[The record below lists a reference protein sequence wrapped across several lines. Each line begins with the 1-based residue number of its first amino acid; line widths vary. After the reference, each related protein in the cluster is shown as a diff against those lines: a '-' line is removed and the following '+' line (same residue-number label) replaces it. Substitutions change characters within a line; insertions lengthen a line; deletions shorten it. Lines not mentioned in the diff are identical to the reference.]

1 MAKEVIM
8 PKLGLT
14 MEEGVINKWL
24 VREGDRVEKGDP
36 LFEVATDK
44 VNMEVE
50 SPASGV
56 VLKILYPEGATVPIT
71 QVVAYIGEEGEEVPV
86 LQGEA
91 KTPEVQE
98 APPQEAQRVA
108 ETVVEEKEERIK
120 ASPLARKLAKEYGID
135 LATIRGTGPGGRIVK
150 EDVERAR
157 KALEEERKK
166 VAAPE
171 KEEKPEVVR
180 EVPGKVLPLSRM
192 RRIIAER
199 MQESARTKPHFFIFQ
214 EVLAEDLVRMRE
226 RLLPLVE
233 KQTGLRVSYT
243 DILVKMVA
251 KALERYPLLNASFS
265 EEGIILHEDVN
276 IGVAVALDD
285 GLIVPVIREVQK
297 KSIAQ
302 ITAELHDLVE
312 RAKAGKLTPEDISGG
327 TFTISNLGMFGIDAF
342 TAIINPPESAILACG
357 AIKKKPVFDGKDI
370 VPLSVME
377 LVLSCDHRLI
387 DGALAAQFMQFLK
400 ALLEEPFALLL

>member
-24 VREGDRVEKGDP
+24 VKEGDRVEKGDP

-71 QVVAYIGEEGEEVPV
+71 EVVAYIGEAGEEVPIPV
-86 LQGEA
+86 
-91 KTPEVQE
+91 KK
-98 APPQEAQRVA
+98 A
-108 ETVVEEKEERIK
+108 ETPQAVEEPLQEKVVVEEVVKEERIK
-120 ASPLARKLAKEYGID
+120 ASPLARKLAQEYGID
-135 LATIRGTGPGGRIVK
+135 LATVQGTGPGGRIVK

-157 KALEEERKK
+157 RALEEARKK
-166 VAAPE
+166 APVTE
-171 KEEKPEVVR
+171 KVERIEAVK
-180 EVPGKVLPLSRM
+180 EVPGEVVPLSRM

-214 EVLAEDLVRMRE
+214 EVLAEELVRMRE

-251 KALERYPLLNASFS
+251 KALERYPLLNASFTDA
-265 EEGIILHEDVN
+265 GIVFHEDVH
-276 IGVAVALDD
+276 IGVAVALED
-285 GLIVPVIREVQK
+285 GLIVPVIKEVQK

-302 ITAELHDLVE
+302 ITVELHDLVE

-327 TFTISNLGMFGIDAF
+327 TFTISNLGMFGVDAF

-357 AIKKKPVFDGKDI
+357 AIKKRPVFDGKDI

-377 LVLSCDHRLI
+377 LVLSCDHRII
-387 DGALAAQFMQFLK
+387 DGAVAAQFMQFLK
-400 ALLEEPFALLL
+400 TLLEEPFALMV

>member
-24 VREGDRVEKGDP
+24 VKEGDRVEKGDP

-86 LQGEA
+86 PEKQVEA
-91 KTPEVQE
+91 QKVQE
-98 APPQEAQRVA
+98 EPRGEVRGVQEEVSG
-108 ETVVEEKEERIK
+108 KEGRIK
-120 ASPLARKLAKEYGID
+120 ASPLARKLAKAYGID
-135 LATIRGTGPGGRIVK
+135 LATIRGTGPGGRIVR

-157 KALEEERKK
+157 RALEEEQRKVPVVERVEK
-166 VAAPE
+166 V
-171 KEEKPEVVR
+171 EVAK
-180 EVPGKVLPLSRM
+180 EVPGKVIPLSRM

-199 MQESARTKPHFFIFQ
+199 MVESVQTRPHFFIFQ
-214 EVLAEDLVRMRE
+214 EVLAEELVRMRE

-265 EEGIILHEDVN
+265 EEGIVLHEDVN
-276 IGVAVALDD
+276 IGVAVALED
-285 GLIVPVIREVQK
+285 GLIVPVVKEAQR

-302 ITAELHDLVE
+302 ITTELHDLVE
-312 RAKAGKLTPEDISGG
+312 RAKLGKLTPEDISGG

-357 AIKKKPVFDGKDI
+357 AIRKKPVFDGKDI

-377 LVLSCDHRLI
+377 LTLSCDHRLI

-400 ALLEEPFALLL
+400 TLLEEPFALMV